1 MAYTRQQFIA
11 KIAPLAMADMRKTG
25 ILASLTIAQACLESA
40 NGNSGLT
47 LKANNLFGIKGAY
60 NGQKEVMPTTEYYNG
75 KKCTVQA
82 AFRKYPTWQESINDH
97 SDLFLRLDRYKNLRG
112 CKDYKLACK
121 YVRDDGYATD
131 PHYTAMLLKII
142 EDNKLYE
149 YDTVKE
155 DKQLK
160 DAVHKIAG
168 EFDINEPAWN
178 DVANM
183 KMQYVP
189 GLIKKLGGIVEINS
203 KITKCGM
210 NFELERWKYIMSTGA
225 YSANNVR
232 ALLIKYAATL

>member
-1 MAYTRQQFIA
+1 MSYTRQQFIA

-47 LKANNLFGIKGAY
+47 LKANNLFGIKGTY
-60 NGQKEVMPTTEYYNG
+60 KGQKEVMPTTEYYNG

-82 AFRKYPTWQESINDH
+82 AFRKYPNWEESIADH
-97 SDLFLRLDRYKNLRG
+97 SGLFLRLDRYKNLRG

-121 YVRDDGYATD
+121 YVREDGYATD
-131 PHYTAMLLKII
+131 PHYTVLLLKII

-155 DKQLK
+155 DKELK
-160 DAVHKIAG
+160 DAVHKIAMAYS
-168 EFDINEPAWN
+168 INETSWN
-178 DVANM
+178 NVTNM
-183 KMQYVP
+183 KMSNVP
-189 GLIKKLGGIVEINS
+189 SLIKKLGGIVAINS
-203 KITKCGM
+203 RVTQKGM
-210 NFELERWKYIMSTGA
+210 SFDLERWKYIISTGA
-225 YSANNVR
+225 YSTNNVR